1 MKHVIL
7 AAVAAL
13 SLPAAAL
20 AQDVSIK
27 ISDEFARSSNPK
39 SGAAFMT
46 IQNDGQ
52 QECTLIAASSPA
64 APKVELHTTR
74 ENADGMMEMLPIEG
88 GITIAAGGSHALAR
102 GGDHIM
108 LMNIPTPLQQGDEVP
123 MALDFGEC
131 GVVELVVPL
140 DNERTGTVAGEMKM
154 DHGAMDHSA
163 H

>member
-52 QECTLIAASSPA
+52 QDCTLIAASSPA

-74 ENADGMMEMLPIEG
+74 ENADGMMEMLPVEG

-108 LMNIPTPLQQGDEVP
+108 LMNIPTPLLQGDDVP
-123 MALDFGEC
+123 MTLDFGEC
-131 GVVELVVPL
+131 GVVELEIPR
-140 DNERTGTVAGEMKM
+140 DSERTGTVAG
-154 DHGAMDHSA
+154 
-163 H
+163 

>member
-1 MKHVIL
+1 MKHAIF

-13 SLPAAAL
+13 SLPAAVF
-20 AQDVSIK
+20 AQDANLT

-46 IQNDGQ
+46 IQNDG
-52 QECTLIAASSPA
+52 EHDCTLSAVASPA

-74 ENADGMMEMLPIEG
+74 ENADGMMEMLPVEG
-88 GITIAAGGSHALAR
+88 GITIAAGSSHALAR

-123 MALDFGEC
+123 MTLDFGEC

-140 DNERTGTVAGEMKM
+140 DNERTGTVAGEMT
-154 DHGAMDHSA
+154 MDHSA